1 MWLVPECR
9 PLERDE
15 ALAELTKRYF
25 ASPGPALLRDYAW
38 WSGLTMSDAKAGIEM
53 AGTHLNH
60 ETVEGKSYW
69 FGDLGATA
77 KSKAS
82 TVHAAKLRRV
92 PHCL

>member
-1 MWLVPECR
+1 VWLVPECR

-60 ETVEGKSYW
+60 EIVEGKTYW
-69 FGDLGATA
+69 NRLSA
-77 KSKAS
+77 
-82 TVHAAKLRRV
+82 
-92 PHCL
+92 